1 MSPFFLRLT
10 AVVLAT
16 GALSAAVEQTPARPA
31 APIRTAADSS
41 SVAPRTPATI
51 RTVNVAMIQG
61 NALDSGDGPLPN
73 ATVRL
78 RDARYGRIVDTQL
91 TDNSGMF
98 VFRAL
103 DPGTY
108 IVEMI
113 SVDSTVL
120 AASEILYIDAGQS
133 RSALVKLPSRVTGL
147 AGLFGGG
154 NMSTA
159 AVIVTEAVANGLV
172 AVIATNPVS
181 PVE

>member
-1 MSPFFLRLT
+1 
-10 AVVLAT
+10 
-16 GALSAAVEQTPARPA
+16 
-31 APIRTAADSS
+31 
-41 SVAPRTPATI
+41 
-51 RTVNVAMIQG
+51 
-61 NALDSGDGPLPN
+61 
-73 ATVRL
+73 
-78 RDARYGRIVDTQL
+78 
-91 TDNSGMF
+91 MF